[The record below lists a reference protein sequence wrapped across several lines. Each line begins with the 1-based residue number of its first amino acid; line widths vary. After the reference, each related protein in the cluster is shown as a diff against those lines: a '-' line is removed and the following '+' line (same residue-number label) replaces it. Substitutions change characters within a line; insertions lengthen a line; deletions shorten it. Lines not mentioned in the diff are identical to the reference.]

1 MSVAGHEIPLGKST
15 GDIMLRSMIFD
26 IIHPYCLSPED
37 MKVVNEADH
46 RVKNVWLETFTNT
59 QKGIIGT
66 SFLNLAKDEF
76 RSSFFPNNGAYP
88 PSFYGK
94 QLGLPAGKSML
105 ERSAIIVCIML

>member
-15 GDIMLRSMIFD
+15 GDIMLRNMIFD

-37 MKVVNEADH
+37 MKIVNEADH
-46 RVKNVWLETFTNT
+46 REKNLWLETFTNT

-76 RSSFFPNNGAYP
+76 RSSFSPTTAHILHHFMA
-88 PSFYGK
+88 S
-94 QLGLPAGKSML
+94 SWDSRL
-105 ERSAIIVCIML
+105 ENQC